1 MTVMARP
8 KKTAAKAASTGVSGE
23 YVKLEQ
29 RLVLAAWGCHMLGYA
44 DNKAM
49 LDNLAEVEEGF
60 DPTGRSYL
68 VQTILARGSKCLV
81 PREDLL
87 RYDGNIRSHLAHF
100 NHHRNEPLKLRYF
113 QHLSLL
119 LTELFLDLLC
129 SHEAAL
135 RQALSAFVAQRNAK
149 RGVMDPQDPEFGAD
163 DLTKLAFW
171 MATGSGKTIL
181 MHFHYR
187 QYLHYQ
193 KKPLDNILLVTPDEG
208 LSQQHL
214 EHMTAVGIPCERFSL
229 EESGFEAVRKNTV
242 RVIEITKVVE
252 EKKGSGV
259 SVPVERFQGNN
270 LIFVDEGHKGASSEA
285 GKWIGFRAKLAETG
299 FTFEYSATFGQA
311 MTTARDDAMTQE
323 YGKAILFD
331 YSYKYFYGDGFGKDF
346 EVLNLRR
353 ETTDEQTRMLL
364 LANLLAFHEQK
375 RTFQTR
381 SVEMLRYH
389 LADPLWIFV
398 GSTVNKS
405 KDNKQAR
412 ESDVLT
418 VVKFLDAFLRN
429 ERGWVQKGIA
439 SILAGKSGIADDG
452 RDIFAGRFKHLS
464 GWSRDAETIYRD
476 LLERVFHSAV
486 GGTLHVGDIRGKAGE
501 LGLKVSGAENY
512 FGLVYI
518 GDTASFKA
526 LIEEGCPEIEL
537 EEDRIAESLF
547 ENIKKSDSRINILIG
562 AKKFMQGWDS
572 WRVSNMGLLNIG
584 RSEGTEIIQLFGRG
598 VRLQGKDRSL
608 KRSSSLTGEHPVGI
622 EVLERLNIFAV
633 RANYMA
639 QFRDY
644 LEREGIDPGGFV
656 ELNLPI
662 RPNDA
667 FLKKGLIAPRL
678 PKESTFSDNERF
690 LLGCNEAAKVV
701 LDLSVQVERLGSS
714 SGAFQAASYLLGE
727 ERRVPDEQLVWL
739 DWEALYLEMLAHKEE
754 QRFHNLVIRPEHP
767 RQILTAEPKLYGL
780 ICDETLLRPTNPVQA
795 IQLQAAVAGVLKKYL
810 ERYYRMRH
818 QRWDSEQMV
827 YAPLCKEDNNF
838 QDYVV
843 RVPRGEADLFKGI
856 KETIEEGKRIYAET
870 AAEPPT
876 LYFDRHLFQPL
887 LVQKGNTVKS
897 SPPGLNDSEQRFLR
911 DLIEYCSSK
920 PMELKGKELF
930 LLRNLSR
937 GKGIGFFDSSGF
949 YPDFILWITEG
960 KKQRLVFIEPHGML
974 NEDHPSINPKVN
986 LHTRL
991 QKQAKE
997 ALKRSKVKDLSLDS
1011 FIVSATPYD
1020 ELRKRVVDESGPWS
1034 REKFAAAH
1042 ILFPSEGD
1050 RSYLE
1055 AMIFGDKFLQP
1066 SSVQ

>member
-1 MTVMARP
+1 MARP
-8 KKTAAKAASTGVSGE
+8 KKAAATVNPAAGNGT

-29 RLVLAAWGCHMLGYA
+29 RLVLAAWCCHLLGYA
-44 DNKAM
+44 DNKTM
-49 LDNLAEVEEGF
+49 LNHLAETAEGL
-60 DPTGRSYL
+60 DPSGRSYL
-68 VQTILARGSKCLV
+68 VQALLARGAKCLV
-81 PREDLL
+81 PRDDLL
-87 RYDGNIRSHLAHF
+87 RYDDNIRSHLAHF
-100 NHHRNEPLKLRYF
+100 NRHRSEPLQLRYF

-119 LTELFLDLLC
+119 LTELLLDRLC
-129 SHEAAL
+129 NHEATL
-135 RQALSAFVAQRNAK
+135 RRDLNDFVAQRNAR
-149 RGVMDPQDPEFGAD
+149 RGVMDPQDPEFGEK

-214 EHMTAVGIPCERFSL
+214 EHLTAAGIPCERFTL
-229 EESGFEAVRKNTV
+229 ESSGFEAVQKNTV
-242 RVIEITKVVE
+242 RVIEITKLVA

-259 SVPVERFQGNN
+259 SVPVEAFEGNN

-285 GKWIGFRAKLAETG
+285 GKWIGHRDKLAETG

-311 MTTARDDAMTQE
+311 MTAARDDAMTQE

-331 YSYKYFYGDGFGKDF
+331 YSYRYFYGDGFGKDF

-381 SVEMLRYH
+381 SAEMLRYH

-429 ERGWVQKGIA
+429 EKNWVQKGIER
-439 SILAGKSGIADDG
+439 ILAGKSGLTDAG
-452 RDIFAGRFKHLS
+452 QDIFAGRFRLLT

-476 LLERVFHSAV
+476 LLERVFRSAV
-486 GGTLHVGDIRGKAGE
+486 GGTLHVGDIKGKSGE
-501 LGLKVSGAENY
+501 LGLKVSGAEAY

-526 LIEEGCPEIEL
+526 LIEEQCPEVEV

-547 ENIKKSDSRINILIG
+547 DNIKRPDSPINILIG

-608 KRSSSLTGEHPVGI
+608 KRSSAIAGEHPAGI

-656 ELNLPI
+656 ELTLPI
-662 RPNDA
+662 RHNEA
-667 FLKKGLIAPRL
+667 FFKKGLIAPRL
-678 PKESTFSDNERF
+678 PKGSNFAGTVRF
-690 LLGCNEAAKVV
+690 LLACDENARVV
-701 LDLSVQVERLGSS
+701 LDLSTQVERLGSS
-714 SGAFQAASYLLGE
+714 VGAFQAASYLLGE
-727 ERRVPDEQLVWL
+727 ERRVPTGQLVWL
-739 DWEALYLEMLAHKEE
+739 DWEALYLALLAHKEE
-754 QRFHNLVIRPEHP
+754 RGFHNLVIRPEHP
-767 RQILTAEPKLYGL
+767 RQILAAEPSLYGL
-780 ICDETLLRPTNPVQA
+780 ICDEALLRPNSAVQA
-795 IQLQAAVAGVLKKYL
+795 ARLQSAVTGVLKKYL
-810 ERYYRMRH
+810 EKFYRLR
-818 QRWDSEQMV
+818 QQQWDSSQMV
-827 YAPLCKEDNNF
+827 YAPLCKEDDNF
-838 QDYVV
+838 QDYLV
-843 RVPRGEADLFKGI
+843 RVPRSEVDTIRDIL
-856 KETIEEGKRIYAET
+856 ETIEEGKRVYVESV
-870 AAEPPT
+870 AEPPT
-876 LYFDRHLFQPL
+876 LHFDRHLYQPL
-887 LVQKGNTVKS
+887 LIQQGNRIKS
-897 SPPGLNDSEQRFLR
+897 SPPGLVDSERRFVR
-911 DLIEYCSSK
+911 DLLDYCHSQ
-920 PMELKGKELF
+920 PPELKGKELF

-937 GKGIGFFDSSGF
+937 GKGIGFFEGSGF
-949 YPDFILWITEG
+949 YPDFILWVTEG
-960 KKQRLVFIEPHGML
+960 KNQRLVFIEPHGML

-986 LHTRL
+986 LHKRL
-991 QKQAKE
+991 RKQADE
-997 ALKRSKVKDLSLDS
+997 VLRRSKVTNLTLDS
-1011 FIVSATPYD
+1011 FIVSETPYD
-1020 ELRKRVVDESGPWS
+1020 SVRKKFVDEAGPWT

-1042 ILFPSEGD
+1042 ILFPDEE
-1050 RSYLE
+1050 RAYLRALLLE
-1055 AMIFGDKFLQP
+1055 E
-1066 SSVQ
+1066 